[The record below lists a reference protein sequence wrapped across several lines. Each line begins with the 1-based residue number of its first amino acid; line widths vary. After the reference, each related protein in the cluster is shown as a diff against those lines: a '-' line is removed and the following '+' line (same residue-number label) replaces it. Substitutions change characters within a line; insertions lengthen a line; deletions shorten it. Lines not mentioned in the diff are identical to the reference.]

1 MILWYHAG
9 SKILHISSGE
19 VGTRR
24 LDASYTDF
32 NIAHIA
38 VTNAKRKAK
47 SHRRRTKYPEM
58 PDTMLWKEPITL

>member
-1 MILWYHAG
+1 MILRYHAG

-24 LDASYTDF
+24 LDASYTNF
-32 NIAHIA
+32 NIAHTA

-47 SHRRRTKYPEM
+47 SHTHRRRTKYPEM
-58 PDTMLWKEPITL
+58 PDTML